1 MDYIDITLLVVG
13 GFMAG
18 VINTVAG
25 NGSAITLTVL
35 MATGLDATV
44 ANATNRIG
52 VFAQTLTAVLSLNKS
67 NRTKKLTKDSV
78 WFYWPTILGSIV
90 GALLASDFDEEKLKM
105 VIGFFMIILL
115 ITMLL
120 KPKRWLINTDSSKK
134 KKTPLNFVIFFAI
147 GVYGGFIQ
155 MGIGIMILSSLVLLA
170 QYSLRDANIIKLW
183 VAFIMILPAF
193 VIFII
198 SGKIEWIPGLVL
210 AVGAALGARFGAKYV
225 LYHPKANTIIRY
237 VLIAII
243 SVAVFR
249 IFYPMLAN

>member
-1 MDYIDITLLVVG
+1 MNSIDVILLIVG

-52 VFAQTLTAVLSLNKS
+52 VFSQTLTAVLSLNKS
-67 NRTKKLTKDSV
+67 KRTKKLTKDSV
-78 WFYWPTILGSIV
+78 WFYWPTILGSAL
-90 GALLASDFDEEKLKM
+90 GALLASDFDEEKLKI
-105 VIGFFMIILL
+105 VIGFFMIVLL

-120 KPKRWLINTDSSKK
+120 KPRRWLINTDSSKK
-134 KKTPLNFVIFFAI
+134 KKTPLNFIIFFAI

-170 QYSLRDANIIKLW
+170 RYSLRDANIIKLW

-193 VIFII
+193 LIFIL
-198 SGKIEWIPGLVL
+198 SGKIEWVPGLVL
-210 AVGAALGARFGAKYV
+210 AAGAAIGARFGAKYL

>member
-134 KKTPLNFVIFFAI
+134 KKTPLNFIIFFVIVKNFGHNFCTKQPNLFRCNVLKATLLH
-147 GVYGGFIQ
+147 VQVFIKN
-155 MGIGIMILSSLVLLA
+155 ST
-170 QYSLRDANIIKLW
+170 KL
-183 VAFIMILPAF
+183 
-193 VIFII
+193 
-198 SGKIEWIPGLVL
+198 
-210 AVGAALGARFGAKYV
+210 
-225 LYHPKANTIIRY
+225 N
-237 VLIAII
+237 
-243 SVAVFR
+243 
-249 IFYPMLAN
+249 

>member
-1 MDYIDITLLVVG
+1 MNSVDVILLIVG

-35 MATGLDATV
+35 MATGQDATV

-52 VFAQTLTAVLSLNKS
+52 VFAQTLTAVFSLNKS

-78 WFYWPTILGSIV
+78 WFYWPTILGSAL
-90 GALLASDFDEEKLKM
+90 GAILASDFDEEKLKI
-105 VIGFFMIILL
+105 VIGFFMIALL

-120 KPKRWLINTDSSKK
+120 KPKRWLINTDSGKK
-134 KKTPLNFVIFFAI
+134 KKTPLNFIIFFLI
-147 GVYGGFIQ
+147 GLYGGFIQ

-170 QYSLRDANIIKLW
+170 KYSLRDANIIKLW

-193 VIFII
+193 LVFIL
-198 SGKIEWIPGLVL
+198 SGKIEWVPGLIL
-210 AVGAALGARFGAKYV
+210 AGGAALGARFGAKYV
-225 LYHPKANTIIRY
+225 LYHPKANSIIRY

-243 SVAVFR
+243 SVAVVR
-249 IFYPMLAN
+249 IFYPMLAQ